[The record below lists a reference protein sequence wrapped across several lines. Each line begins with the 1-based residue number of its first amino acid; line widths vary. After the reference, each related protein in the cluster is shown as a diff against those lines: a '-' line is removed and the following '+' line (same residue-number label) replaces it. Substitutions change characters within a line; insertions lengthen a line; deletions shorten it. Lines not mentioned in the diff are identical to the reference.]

1 MAKKKR
7 LRQQLTANR
16 ETVNKDVKTV
26 SGGLATPIKPVN
38 ILPPGPLKKS
48 ENNVQSCTSAASGT
62 SRMEY
67 MNTYDDVLKVPHSTQ
82 PETPSSVSH
91 GKPPSIEVIDEDI
104 ETPQQTQVVLGKR
117 LKDPKLIS
125 RIIEYLENRTN
136 KKAISFCA
144 MTDYLQS
151 KYLEYR
157 RKKRAAFK
165 IYVEKAYSMWASEN
179 LESEN
184 STSESDTDICDPSV
198 GDGPD
203 VLKEY
208 KDTNAMNSMMSN
220 MYKSSPSHSGANN
233 PDDRGT
239 KRKHEEDVNDGSDK
253 DIEKIIYPSPN
264 ALERNLSSTG
274 LVGPRRTKFDKYF
287 IDRKGESLDEGT
299 KGDNLTPVTRETTIQ
314 KFLGALPSR
323 TSYSAFVN
331 SKKDS
336 SRKSGTLYRVFVDNK
351 NGYDFNHSHSGITDD
366 NVGVTDVPPSSPEP
380 AVKQV
385 ENTTNQNI
393 PDPRTARNQPIRSKE
408 ILTETQI
415 ADETFDKVKSLSK
428 TPKKVRKSTKPDE
441 KEMEAGK
448 NSKKDIELQKSTVT
462 FADVGGN
469 DKSLTEICK
478 LLVHMRHPEVYQ
490 QLGVTPPRG
499 FLLHGPPGCGK
510 TLLANAIAGEL
521 DLPILKLA
529 ATEIVSGVSG
539 DSEAKIRD
547 LFEKAQ
553 QNAPCIMFIDEI
565 DSITPKR
572 ETASKDMERRI
583 VAQLLACMD
592 DLNANPSC
600 HVLVIGATNR
610 ADSLDPALR
619 RAGRF
624 DREISLGIPDEQA
637 RLKILQVLCR
647 GLRLEAGF
655 DFQCL
660 AHTTPGYVG
669 ADLMALTRE
678 AAITAVNRVFQALR
692 AQPQTGSDV
701 LTPVSSASNT
711 TLPSVTHSAKT
722 THTLY
727 TSSVVE
733 AGTDDTRQAVR
744 EGKIDSV
751 DEGLERKNCLD
762 LRNYGVPKESI
773 NAQRTDNTYFGVQ
786 SFEGM
791 DARDASKVSMEQST
805 GALSD
810 TGACVAGSAANN
822 LHDFPKEGVKIQ
834 ELSKVLDITSESYS
848 IVAAVDKTSSAG
860 NTLSTPKESE
870 LQSVLSWL
878 KEHPPLTESQ
888 LRDLYITMTDFQEA
902 LKCVQPSAK
911 REGFATVPDVTWD
924 DIGALQDVREELQL
938 AILAPVRHPEQF
950 QSLGLTRAQG
960 VLLAGPPGCGKTL
973 LAKAVANESGINF
986 ISVKGPELLNMYV
999 GESERAVRT
1008 VFQRARNSAP
1018 CVIFFDELDALC
1030 PKRSGHSEGN
1040 SSARVVNQL
1049 LTEMDGLEERRQVYI
1064 MAATNRP
1071 DIIDPAV
1078 LRPGRL
1084 DKTLYVGLPCL
1095 EDRLDILNCITK

>member
-239 KRKHEEDVNDGSDK
+239 K
-253 DIEKIIYPSPN
+253 
-264 ALERNLSSTG
+264 
-274 LVGPRRTKFDKYF
+274 
-287 IDRKGESLDEGT
+287 
-299 KGDNLTPVTRETTIQ
+299 Q
-314 KFLGALPSR
+314 
-323 TSYSAFVN
+323 
-331 SKKDS
+331 
-336 SRKSGTLYRVFVDNK
+336 
-351 NGYDFNHSHSGITDD
+351 
-366 NVGVTDVPPSSPEP
+366 P

-1095 EDRLDILNCITK
+1095 EDRLDILNCITKNGTRPQLGSDVCLSEIAADQRCNCYTGADLAALVREASIVALKAAILRQMTQPSETIIVRKEHFQAAFRKVKPSVSAKDHERYLSMRTNLQADGDPVT